1 MASGECLEAAKEA
14 LEVSID
20 EGGAANAI
28 ILLYICMK
36 QPSCGM
42 EQEGGC
48 QNGYK

>member
-1 MASGECLEAAKEA
+1 MAGRECFEAAKEA

-36 QPSCGM
+36 QPFLQDGAGRRLS
-42 EQEGGC
+42 
-48 QNGYK
+48 K